1 MEVTQVKVFLADKDK
16 LKAYAQIVFDGCFV
30 VRELKV
36 IEGNNGLFVAMPSR
50 KMKDGTYKDT
60 AHPLNSE
67 TRSMIEEKVLGVYKE
82 ELARRNDDVSGLP
95 DIEEEEQA

>member
-16 LKAYAQIVFDGCFV
+16 LKAYAQIVFDNCFV
-30 VRELKV
+30 VRELKI

-67 TRSMIEEKVLGVYKE
+67 TRNMIEEKVIGVYMQ
-82 ELARRNDDVSGLP
+82 ELAKKKGETQEGYTEIDESQ
-95 DIEEEEQA
+95 I